1 MVSKG
6 LAAHKTNIE
15 RRSFANF
22 LWRSFTHQ
30 TKPKVWISIQQDQEF
45 GTTSNHYEFGTTSDN
60 PTKPRVWNYSNLE
73 ISTCAPASVKKNKM
87 DAAELGVLAYHRR
100 TVLGSLV
107 EGSGVEEVGLRIGQ
121 GHHRAQD
128 QRHDA
133 AASEEAL
140 AIASK
145 PAGVLCVCLHT

>member
-1 MVSKG
+1 MVWLRTKQTSKADRSRFIFG
-6 LAAHKTNIE
+6 DHSHIKPNQEFGSASNKTKSSEQHPTITSLEQHPIIRPN
-15 RRSFANF
+15 
-22 LWRSFTHQ
+22 
-30 TKPKVWISIQQDQEF
+30 QEF
-45 GTTSNHYEFGTTSDN
+45 GTAVTLKF
-60 PTKPRVWNYSNLE
+60 RL
-73 ISTCAPASVKKNKM
+73 ARARASKRTRGMQLSV
-87 DAAELGVLAYHRR
+87 GYWPI
-100 TVLGSLV
+100 TVLGS
-107 EGSGVEEVGLRIGQ
+107 EVGLRIGQ

>member
-1 MVSKG
+1 MQLS
-6 LAAHKTNIE
+6 
-15 RRSFANF
+15 
-22 LWRSFTHQ
+22 
-30 TKPKVWISIQQDQEF
+30 
-45 GTTSNHYEFGTTSDN
+45 
-60 PTKPRVWNYSNLE
+60 
-73 ISTCAPASVKKNKM
+73 
-87 DAAELGVLAYHRR
+87 LGYWPI

-121 GHHRAQD
+121 GQHRAQD

-145 PAGVLCVCLHT
+145 SAGVLCVCLHT

>member
-1 MVSKG
+1 MQ
-6 LAAHKTNIE
+6 L
-15 RRSFANF
+15 
-22 LWRSFTHQ
+22 
-30 TKPKVWISIQQDQEF
+30 
-45 GTTSNHYEFGTTSDN
+45 
-60 PTKPRVWNYSNLE
+60 
-73 ISTCAPASVKKNKM
+73 SV
-87 DAAELGVLAYHRR
+87 GYWPI

-107 EGSGVEEVGLRIGQ
+107 EGSGVEEVGLSLRIGQ